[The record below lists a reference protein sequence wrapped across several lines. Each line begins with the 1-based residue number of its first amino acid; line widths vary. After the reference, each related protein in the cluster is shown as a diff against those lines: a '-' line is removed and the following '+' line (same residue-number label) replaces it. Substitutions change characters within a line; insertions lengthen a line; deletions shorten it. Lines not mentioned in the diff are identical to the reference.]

1 MLMGQ
6 KYKRLFLITLTF
18 KKYKMSLSLAR
29 HDEKNSGFGMRE
41 INLSLGVPLN
51 LAMCLCSAKF
61 PSPLK
66 LGNKVHKKRTV
77 MKMKCDKVHKGLN
90 SKG

>member
-1 MLMGQ
+1 
-6 KYKRLFLITLTF
+6 
-18 KKYKMSLSLAR
+18 MSLSSAR

-41 INLSLGVPLN
+41 INLSLGVSLN

-66 LGNKVHKKRTV
+66 LGNKVHKKRTDEDEV
-77 MKMKCDKVHKGLN
+77 
-90 SKG
+90 